1 MRIFIVFCQIVILFT
16 LALANQPQ
24 SSNASLR
31 STAIGI
37 GDAAPDFTLEDQNHT
52 QITLSDARSHGPVV
66 LVFYRGYW

>member
-1 MRIFIVFCQIVILFT
+1 MKVSVVVCQIAVLFT

-31 STAIGI
+31 STPITAG
-37 GDAAPDFTLEDQNHT
+37 ATAPDFTLEDQNHK